1 MAGAS
6 PASSKADVRSVI
18 RGFAVDYPERFG
30 GIGRCHCPGA
40 SSCRPTSTERHNVK
54 DIAHFIAGFRRFQEK
69 YFSEDRELF
78 EQLRLGQRPRTMIVA
93 CADSRVDPTLLTGA
107 EPGDVF
113 VVRNVANL
121 VPPHEPGGGFASVP
135 AALEFAVLSLKVEH
149 IIVLGHAQC
158 GGINALMSESGTG
171 SEFIGKWVGIAQR
184 ARERVLADL
193 PAKSP
198 ALQARACEQAAI
210 LVSLE
215 NLMTY
220 PWIAERVVAGAMHLH
235 GWYFDIA
242 QGELSSFNPAR
253 NGFEPIRADAAAV
266 SKSE

>member
-1 MAGAS
+1 MKEIA
-6 PASSKADVRSVI
+6 
-18 RGFAVDYPERFG
+18 RF
-30 GIGRCHCPGA
+30 I
-40 SSCRPTSTERHNVK
+40 
-54 DIAHFIAGFRRFQEK
+54 DGFRRFQEK

-78 EQLRLGQRPRTMIVA
+78 EQLRQGQRPKAAIVA
-93 CADSRVDPTLLTGA
+93 CADSRVDPALLMDA

-121 VPPHEPGGGFASVP
+121 VPPYAPGGGYANVP
-135 AALEFAVLSLKVEH
+135 AALEFAVLSLAVEH
-149 IIVLGHAQC
+149 VIVLGHAQC
-158 GGINALMSESGTG
+158 GGIHALMNGTG
-171 SEFIGKWVGIAQR
+171 PGGEFIGKWVGIAQR

-193 PAKSP
+193 PAKTP

-220 PWIAERVVAGAMHLH
+220 PWIAERVTTGAMHLH

-242 QGELSSFNPAR
+242 EGELLSYQPAR
-253 NGFEPIRADAAAV
+253 NGFERIGADV
-266 SKSE
+266 SAISRVSNVP

>member
-1 MAGAS
+1 M
-6 PASSKADVRSVI
+6 
-18 RGFAVDYPERFG
+18 
-30 GIGRCHCPGA
+30 
-40 SSCRPTSTERHNVK
+40 K
-54 DIAHFIAGFRRFQEK
+54 DIANFIAGFRRFQEK

-78 EQLRLGQRPRTMIVA
+78 DQLRQGQRPKAAIIA
-93 CADSRVDPTLLTGA
+93 CADSRVDPALLTGA

-121 VPPHEPGGGFASVP
+121 VPPYEPGGGFASVP
-135 AALEFAVLSLKVEH
+135 AALEFAVLSLAVEH

-158 GGINALMSESGTG
+158 GGIHALMNGIG
-171 SEFIGKWVGIAQR
+171 PGGEFIGKWVGIAQR
-184 ARERVLADL
+184 ARERVLVDL
-193 PAKSP
+193 PAKPP

-220 PWIAERVVAGAMHLH
+220 PWIAERVTTGAMHLH

-242 QGELSSFNPAR
+242 EGELLSYHPAR
-253 NGFEPIRADAAAV
+253 NGFEPIGADATAV
-266 SKSE
+266 SGVSDVP

>member
-1 MAGAS
+1 M
-6 PASSKADVRSVI
+6 
-18 RGFAVDYPERFG
+18 
-30 GIGRCHCPGA
+30 
-40 SSCRPTSTERHNVK
+40 K
-54 DIAHFIAGFRRFQEK
+54 DIAQFIAGFRRFQEK

-78 EQLRLGQRPRTMIVA
+78 EQLRHGQRPRTMIVA

-121 VPPHEPGGGFASVP
+121 VPPHEPGGSFASVP

-149 IIVLGHAQC
+149 LIVLGHAQC
-158 GGINALMSESGTG
+158 GGIAALMNETGNG
-171 SEFIGKWVGIAQR
+171 SEFIGKWVGIAHR
-184 ARERVLADL
+184 AREQVLVDL
-193 PAKSP
+193 PAKPP

-242 QGELSSFNPAR
+242 HGELLSYNPAC
-253 NGFEPIRADAAAV
+253 NGFESIQVDTAARPAATDL
-266 SKSE
+266 E